1 MNQSRNLS
9 LRVEHRKRIILN
21 ALQRIHF
28 NTSF

>member
-1 MNQSRNLS
+1 MNKSRNIS
-9 LRVEHRKRIILN
+9 LRVEHKNRIILN